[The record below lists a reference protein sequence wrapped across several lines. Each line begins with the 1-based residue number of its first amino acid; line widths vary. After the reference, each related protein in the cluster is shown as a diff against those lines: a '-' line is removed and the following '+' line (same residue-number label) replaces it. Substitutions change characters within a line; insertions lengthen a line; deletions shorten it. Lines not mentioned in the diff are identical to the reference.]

1 MVGGA
6 DNINN
11 CEQSKRNDNW
21 TIRLLNSIAEVHK
34 MSANTLSLI
43 AGAALSLAFSYIPG
57 LREDFELL
65 DPTEKRLVMLG
76 LLLVTTVAVEI
87 MACLGWGALWG
98 LNLTCNQ
105 TGIAGLIE
113 QLVIAI
119 IANQSIYAISPRR
132 YQFSLTD
139 ET

>member
-1 MVGGA
+1 M
-6 DNINN
+6 
-11 CEQSKRNDNW
+11 
-21 TIRLLNSIAEVHK
+21 T
-34 MSANTLSLI
+34 ANTLSLI

-65 DPTEKRLVMLG
+65 NPTEKRLVMLG

-87 MACLGWGALWG
+87 MACLGWGAMWG
-98 LNLTCNQ
+98 LNLTCDRS
-105 TGIAGLIE
+105 GIAGLIE

-132 YQFSLTD
+132 YQFSLAD
-139 ET
+139 EA

>member
-1 MVGGA
+1 MY
-6 DNINN
+6 
-11 CEQSKRNDNW
+11 
-21 TIRLLNSIAEVHK
+21 
-34 MSANTLSLI
+34 ANTLSLI

-76 LLLVTTVAVEI
+76 LLLVTTVAVQI

-98 LNLTCNQ
+98 FNLTCDR

-119 IANQSIYAISPRR
+119 IANQSVYAISPRR
-132 YQFSLTD
+132 TQFSLAD
-139 ET
+139 GA